1 MRTKLSGWV
10 ENDQWLVML
19 MSYEHHPAA
28 ESIDSFRAAC
38 TDLPPIFAKA
48 SSGSA
53 TSEVQTYHQADS
65 RRRDFIGLANFPAR
79 LIAVGDAVA
88 SFNPIYGQ
96 GLSSAALHASCLS
109 EYLNSNPDLTTQAT
123 SYFTSLQVVVDAAWT
138 ISAGS
143 DAARQDLLT
152 GAEVPEPVQHQRWAM
167 NQILQATLK
176 DRSIAEAFV
185 AVTRMQAHP
194 NTLQDPALLERA
206 VALNRPTP

>member
-1 MRTKLSGWV
+1 
-10 ENDQWLVML
+10 
-19 MSYEHHPAA
+19 MSYEHHSAA

-38 TDLPPIFAKA
+38 ADLPPIFAKA

-53 TSEVQTYHQADS
+53 TSEAQTYHQADS
-65 RRRDFIGLANFPAR
+65 RRRDFTGLANFPAR

-138 ISAGS
+138 ISAGG

-152 GAEVPEPVQHQRWAM
+152 GAEVPEPVHHQRWAM